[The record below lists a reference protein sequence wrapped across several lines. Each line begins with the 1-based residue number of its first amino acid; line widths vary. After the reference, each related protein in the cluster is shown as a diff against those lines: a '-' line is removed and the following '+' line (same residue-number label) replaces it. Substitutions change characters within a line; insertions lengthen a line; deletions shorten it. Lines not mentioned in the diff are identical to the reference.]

1 MVENADNGNLV
12 GELVFVKWRGTD
24 EFAGLTWR
32 QGLGSSVEIRE
43 RQGCRSV
50 SELWGSEAR
59 GILAQRSWASEHHD
73 ECAKQNC
80 FQGKISESKWPAQN
94 AAFAAIAPR
103 TRPATN
109 RKRVW
114 EDGPHA

>member
-32 QGLGSSVEIRE
+32 QGIGSSVEIRE
-43 RQGCRSV
+43 RQGWRSV

-59 GILAQRSWASEHHD
+59 GILA
-73 ECAKQNC
+73 
-80 FQGKISESKWPAQN
+80 PAQAGPANTMTN
-94 AAFAAIAPR
+94 AQSRIGFRAKYR
-103 TRPATN
+103 N
-109 RKRVW
+109 
-114 EDGPHA
+114 